1 MDTCELAAVFCRSSP
16 ALTQTFANL
25 LRNIDHFFFID
36 VDELESTTQLKAKA
50 ESRNDRVHPLG
61 RISDTALQQ
70 ELYKDFSDMP
80 KLSKVKWEDYA
91 VIHVSPSVIP
101 TYLPGIRV
109 FR

>member
-1 MDTCELAAVFCRSSP
+1 MSLPLFRQTYAAS
-16 ALTQTFANL
+16 QIFANL

-36 VDELESTTQLKAKA
+36 VDELESTTQLKTKA
-50 ESRNDRVHPLG
+50 EGRNDRFHTLG

-70 ELYKDFSDMP
+70 ELHKDFSDMP
-80 KLSKVKWEDYA
+80 KLNKIKWEDYA